1 MMRPYRPAARQTLL
15 SYFLVLCSLFVLA
28 ITASGADSITVS
40 RLGPILPSKN
50 PVVKRGFDH
59 FYNSEYDKAIKDF
72 ETVEKEHPENP
83 FATNYLLS
91 AVMFRELYRIG
102 ALDTESY
109 AGNSFIDRKVRR
121 PIDQAQRKRVLELID
136 LALLQSE
143 AILKVYPTD
152 ADALYARGTT
162 RGLRATWLGMA
173 EKAWF
178 SGLRSALG
186 ARNDHEKVLQ
196 LDPKYVDAKMS
207 VGVHNYVIGSL
218 NWAGRATLAIGG
230 VTGNKQKGLDYLR
243 EVARADSV
251 ASMDAK
257 IALAL
262 FLRREQKYPEALQV
276 VKSMMDAYPKNFLV
290 CVEYANLLNASGR
303 GPEAI
308 ATYRTILANY
318 KEGKY
323 PTAQPE
329 LAAFGLGISLRGQR
343 DFREAAAAFEMVEG
357 FEAAEKELTLR
368 AELAAGEMYDTV
380 RERELAVKK
389 YQRVVALD
397 STTAQADLA
406 RKHMKQAYRYE

>member
-1 MMRPYRPAARQTLL
+1 MMKPYRASALRKLL
-15 SYFLVLCSLFVLA
+15 SYYLVLSWLVLLA
-28 ITASGADSITVS
+28 IVPAMAAGKVAK
-40 RLGPILPSKN
+40 LGPILPSKE
-50 PVVKRGFDH
+50 PLAKRGFDH
-59 FYNSEYDKAIKDF
+59 FYNSEYDKAIKEF
-72 ETVEKEHPENP
+72 ETIQKEHPENP

-109 AGNSFIDRKVRR
+109 AGNSFIDRKVRK
-121 PIDQAQRKRVLELID
+121 PIDPAQRKRVQELIE
-136 LALLQSE
+136 LALLESE
-143 AILKVYPTD
+143 AMLKDDPTD

-162 RGLRATWLGMA
+162 RGLRATWLAMA

-186 ARNDHEKVLQ
+186 ARSDHEKVLQ
-196 LDPKYVDAKMS
+196 IDPKYVDSKMS
-207 VGVHNYVIGSL
+207 IGVHNYVIGSL
-218 NWAGRATLAIGG
+218 NWAGRATLALGG

-243 EVARADSV
+243 EVAKNDTL

-262 FLRREQKYPEALQV
+262 FLRREQKYAEALQV
-276 VKSMMDAYPKNFLV
+276 VKSMTDAYPKNFLAA
-290 CVEYANLLNASGR
+290 VEYANLLNAAGR

-308 ATYRTILANY
+308 AAYKTILANH
-318 KEGKY
+318 KDGKY

-343 DFREAAAAFEMVEG
+343 DFRGAAAAFEMVESY
-357 FEAAEKELTLR
+357 EAAEKELALR

-380 RERELAVKK
+380 RERELAVAK

-397 STTAQADLA
+397 SSTSQADLA

>member
-1 MMRPYRPAARQTLL
+1 MRPYRTAPRYQFINYCVLLCLLVTFGISSASAAT
-15 SYFLVLCSLFVLA
+15 
-28 ITASGADSITVS
+28 GKVS
-40 RLGPILPSKN
+40 KIGPILPSKDA
-50 PVVKRGFDH
+50 VVKRGFDH

-72 ETVEKEHPENP
+72 ETIQKEHPENP

-109 AGNSFIDRKVRR
+109 AGNSFVDRKVRKQ
-121 PIDQAQRKRVLELID
+121 IDPTQRKRVQELID
-136 LALLQSE
+136 LALLESE
-143 AILKVYPTD
+143 VILKADPTD

-162 RGLRATWLGMA
+162 RGLRATWLAMA

-186 ARNDHEKVLQ
+186 ARSDHEKVLQ
-196 LDPKYVDAKMS
+196 TDPKYVDAKMS
-207 VGVHNYVIGSL
+207 IGVHNYVIGSL
-218 NWAGRATLAIGG
+218 NWAGRATLALGG

-243 EVARADSV
+243 EVAKADTL

-276 VKSMMDAYPKNFLV
+276 VKSMTDAYPKNFLAA
-290 CVEYANLLNASGR
+290 VEFANLLNAAGR

-308 ATYRTILANY
+308 TAYKAILANY
-318 KEGKY
+318 KDGKY

-343 DFREAAAAFEMVEG
+343 DFRGAAAAFEMVASY
-357 FEAAEKELTLR
+357 EAAEKELSLR

-397 STTAQADLA
+397 SSAAQADLA